1 MLQKSLFENI
11 FIWFFFLKM
20 SSSRNYGQSHNQHA
34 LSTNMQNDNMPYTEV
49 QAAKKKQKKKG
60 QPVDLQLLGF
70 SVQSDPTLTNRGG
83 IDQI

>member
-1 MLQKSLFENI
+1 V
-11 FIWFFFLKM
+11 
-20 SSSRNYGQSHNQHA
+20 HNKQTFTSNSNNGNNTA
-34 LSTNMQNDNMPYTEV
+34 YTEV
-49 QAAKKKQKKKG
+49 HGAKKKQKKKG